1 MQLLQ
6 FIFGLAV
13 LILVHEIG
21 HFLAARLVKVRV
33 DEFGIGFPPRIVK
46 LFERQGTEFTLN
58 WIPLGGFVRMSGEND
73 PDVPGGFGD
82 ANPFRRLAILLAG
95 PFTNIAVGLILGTFL
110 FLSLGEPILDKVMIY
125 QIAPNSPAEQAG
137 LQPQDLVISLGTEK
151 IDSVQEL
158 QELIAANLGKSI
170 DLVIQRGDQQITTN
184 LTPRADPPPG
194 EGAVGVVLD
203 NPTQPTSVLNAA
215 RSSVVTSYEYVKSLF
230 LLPVRLMSGEA
241 APEEGRLVGY
251 KGMYDIYRQVQNPL
265 WFFTIISISLGVMNL
280 LPLPALDGGRI
291 LMLLPE
297 IILRKRVPAKFEN
310 ALHFI
315 GFTLL
320 ILLLIYINLQ
330 DFLNPLPMP

>member
-6 FIFGLAV
+6 FVMGLAV

-33 DEFGIGFPPRIVK
+33 DEFGIGFPPRMLK
-46 LFERQGTEFTLN
+46 LFEKQGTEFTLN
-58 WIPLGGFVRMSGEND
+58 WIPLGGFVRLSGEND

-82 ANPFRRLAILLAG
+82 SSPFKRLAILFAG
-95 PFTNIAVGLILGTFL
+95 PLTNILVGLALGTAL
-110 FLSLGEPILDKVMIY
+110 FLSIGEPILNQVMIY

-137 LQPQDLVISLGTEK
+137 LQPKDMVLSLNAEK

-158 QELIAANLGKSI
+158 QELIAANLGNNTE
-170 DLVIQRGDQQITTN
+170 LAIQRGEQLLTVN
-184 LTPRADPPPG
+184 LTPRSDPPPG

-203 NPTQPTSVLNAA
+203 NPTRPTSLFAA
-215 RSSVVTSYEYVKSLF
+215 AGQSVSTSYQYIKTLF
-230 LLPVRLMSGEA
+230 QLPVRLIQGEA
-241 APEEGRLVGY
+241 TPEEGRLVGY

-280 LPLPALDGGRI
+280 LPIPALDGGRI
-291 LMLLPE
+291 LLIFAEL
-297 IILRKRVPAKFEN
+297 ILRKRVPARFEN
-310 ALHFI
+310 ALHFV
-315 GFTLL
+315 GFAAL

-330 DFLNPLPMP
+330 DFLNPIPLP

>member
-82 ANPFRRLAILLAG
+82 SNPFRRLAILLAG

-194 EGAVGVVLD
+194 EGAVGVILD

>member
-82 ANPFRRLAILLAG
+82 SNPFRRLAILLAG

-194 EGAVGVVLD
+194 EGAVGVILD

-215 RSSVVTSYEYVKSLF
+215 RSSVVTSY
-230 LLPVRLMSGEA
+230 
-241 APEEGRLVGY
+241 
-251 KGMYDIYRQVQNPL
+251 
-265 WFFTIISISLGVMNL
+265 
-280 LPLPALDGGRI
+280 
-291 LMLLPE
+291 
-297 IILRKRVPAKFEN
+297 
-310 ALHFI
+310 
-315 GFTLL
+315 
-320 ILLLIYINLQ
+320 
-330 DFLNPLPMP
+330 